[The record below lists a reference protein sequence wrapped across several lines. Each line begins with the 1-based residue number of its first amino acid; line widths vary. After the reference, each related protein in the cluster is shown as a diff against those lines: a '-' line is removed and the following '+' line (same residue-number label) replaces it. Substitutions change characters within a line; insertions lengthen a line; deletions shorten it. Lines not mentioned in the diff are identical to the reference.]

1 MRFDS
6 LVLAF
11 CDRFLAQRTFDL
23 IVAPALADLEAE
35 DAGGRRSRIA
45 IRAAV
50 LRAMIG
56 GWRHDLVR
64 GSDTFLQLALLSAC
78 YYVFP
83 VAVSVRSLPPNEA
96 PMRGSKDHTTVM
108 HAVKKITN
116 LLSERRA
123 TYTQVTE
130 LTARIKSRARQ

>member
-11 CDRFLAQRTFDL
+11 CDRFLAERTFDL
-23 IVAPALADLEAE
+23 IVAPALADLEFE
-35 DAGGRRSRIA
+35 EAGGRRSRIA

-56 GWRHDLVR
+56 AWGHDLVR

-83 VAVSVRSLPPNEA
+83 VAVSVRMFNTWSEFFVALAIVFAMSLTPVLVCFWPA
-96 PMRGSKDHTTVM
+96 
-108 HAVKKITN
+108 
-116 LLSERRA
+116 RR
-123 TYTQVTE
+123 VRPTE
-130 LTARIKSRARQ
+130 

>member
-23 IVAPALADLEAE
+23 IVAPALADLEFE
-35 DAGGRRSRIA
+35 EAGGRRSRIA
-45 IRAAV
+45 MRAAV

-83 VAVSVRSLPPNEA
+83 VAVSVRMFKTWSEFFVALAIVFAMSLTPVLVCFWPA
-96 PMRGSKDHTTVM
+96 
-108 HAVKKITN
+108 
-116 LLSERRA
+116 RR
-123 TYTQVTE
+123 VRPTE
-130 LTARIKSRARQ
+130 

>member
-23 IVAPALADLEAE
+23 IVAPALADLEFE
-35 DAGGRRSRIA
+35 EAGGRRSRIA

-83 VAVSVRSLPPNEA
+83 VAVSVRMFKTWSEFFVALAIVFAMSLTPVLVCFWPA
-96 PMRGSKDHTTVM
+96 
-108 HAVKKITN
+108 
-116 LLSERRA
+116 RR
-123 TYTQVTE
+123 VRPTE
-130 LTARIKSRARQ
+130 